1 MKTKS
6 LKDNEIYR
14 EQIIEEMQKVFTL
27 DKRILREI
35 CYYPCKFAKR
45 KMEDLNENRPI
56 RIRYFCVFTQK
67 NTYNKDKYIMLRS
80 KTLLDNIEQV
90 TLAMVILLAYELPN
104 YDSTRRVINLAIET
118 KDYEKIQDIY
128 NAWKE
133 YIK

>member
-1 MKTKS
+1 
-6 LKDNEIYR
+6 
-14 EQIIEEMQKVFTL
+14 
-27 DKRILREI
+27 
-35 CYYPCKFAKR
+35 
-45 KMEDLNENRPI
+45 
-56 RIRYFCVFTQK
+56 VFTQK